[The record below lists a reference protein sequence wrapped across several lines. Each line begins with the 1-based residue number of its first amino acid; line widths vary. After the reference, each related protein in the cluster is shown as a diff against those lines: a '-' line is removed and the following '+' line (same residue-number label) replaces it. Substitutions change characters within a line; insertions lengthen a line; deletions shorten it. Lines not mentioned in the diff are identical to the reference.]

1 MSTLTENPFYNSLL
15 NAILTPAENRVRKI
29 QRIFCFFSSYTFY
42 LRQLQVFLVVFQVKD
57 LEQYRQNYKVLY
69 QFVAGYN
76 VGDSIIEKS
85 QN

>member
-15 NAILTPAENRVRKI
+15 NAILTPAENKVRKF
-29 QRIFCFFSSYTFY
+29 QRNFCFFSTYTFY

-69 QFVAGYN
+69 PFVAGYN